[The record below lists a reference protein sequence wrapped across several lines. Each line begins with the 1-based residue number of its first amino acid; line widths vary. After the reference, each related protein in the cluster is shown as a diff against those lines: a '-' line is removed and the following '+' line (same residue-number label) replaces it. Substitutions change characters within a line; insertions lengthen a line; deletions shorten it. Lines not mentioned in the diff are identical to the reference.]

1 MAWSVDDDS
10 FRANARAW
18 DFAMPPKS
26 CWTVPLSSENRCVT
40 QVAVTVVA
48 FYERDFGVMAA
59 VPAGTGN
66 GGSSIVGGH
75 RAPLHSL
82 AIAA

>member
-59 VPAGTGN
+59 VSAAEARRVVRF
-66 GGSSIVGGH
+66 VGGH
-75 RAPLHSL
+75 SPPLQWL